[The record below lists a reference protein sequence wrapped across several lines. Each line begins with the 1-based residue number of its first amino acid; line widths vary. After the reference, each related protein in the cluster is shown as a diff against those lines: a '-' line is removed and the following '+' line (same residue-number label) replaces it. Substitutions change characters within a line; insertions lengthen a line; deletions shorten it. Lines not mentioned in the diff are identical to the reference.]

1 MKLAKLKALTKVAV
15 RNMFSEFLSKKTGRL
30 RVGLLILLAV
40 CFLPI
45 AFLAWQFCA
54 VLYQSLA
61 VVGAQQAVPAMAV
74 GVVSLVIFFLS
85 LLMLPGNLYYSKD
98 ISRFW
103 RIRSSA
109 RNCSRPVLYPRCC
122 MNTCSA
128 SLCWLPHS

>member
-1 MKLAKLKALTKVAV
+1 MKLAKLNALTKVAV
-15 RNMFSEFLSKKTGRL
+15 RNMFAEFLSKKTGRL
-30 RVGLLILLAV
+30 RVGLLVLLAV

-61 VVGAQQAVPAMAV
+61 VAGAQQAVPAMAV

-85 LLMLPGNLYYSKD
+85 LLMLPGNLYYSND
-98 ISRFW
+98 IKP
-103 RIRSSA
+103 IRSGA
-109 RNCSRPVLYPRCC
+109 RSCSPPGFCRRCC

-128 SLCWLPHS
+128 PLC

>member
-98 ISRFW
+98 IKPILAYPVKCAELLSSRF
-103 RIRSSA
+103 IPA
-109 RNCSRPVLYPRCC
+109 L
-122 MNTCSA
+122 
-128 SLCWLPHS
+128 L